1 MLHCINDLVQQYD
14 RRLGSFIAT
23 CDAEHMQAC
32 CHTMHP
38 DPGPCSG
45 VFLTSMCRS
54 EKERA
59 RGDKE
64 VWACKENR
72 VGLLERGGDRFIPK
86 YAFDLVF
93 DASSTNAQI
102 FQAVGRSC
110 VIPALTGI
118 NGTIFAYGVTSSG
131 KTHTMFGDERDP
143 GMVPCVVQDLFQH
156 IQSNPGRM
164 FIVKMAVM
172 EIYNEVGCSMMM
184 MMPSGRCR
192 RSYSMPTCCCT
203 APRQPLVDCRL
214 PCCSAHAVGHRR
226 QAPAAVVC
234 ACFSNPSWC
243 CISHLQ
249 PEQRHAPLSRY
260 CQP

>member
-1 MLHCINDLVQQYD
+1 
-14 RRLGSFIAT
+14 
-23 CDAEHMQAC
+23 
-32 CHTMHP
+32 MHP
-38 DPGPCSG
+38 GPGACSG
-45 VFLTSMCRS
+45 VLLISMCRS

-102 FQAVGRSC
+102 FAAVGRSC

-172 EIYNEVGCSMMM
+172 EIYNEVCCSMMIV
-184 MMPSGRCR
+184 MMPSRRCSR
-192 RSYSMPTCCCT
+192 LYSMPTCCC
-203 APRQPLVDCRL
+203 AVRRWPLVNASGLPVPAAMLQHERCRL
-214 PCCSAHAVGHRR
+214 PAPNTSRSWPCVLQQPHQAMHIACAAQCCCSTSR
-226 QAPAAVVC
+226 PA
-234 ACFSNPSWC
+234 
-243 CISHLQ
+243 
-249 PEQRHAPLSRY
+249 LSCPDTR
-260 CQP
+260 C